1 MSIIIFDNNTDF
13 IKCIDQLKDYV
24 NSKDE
29 FIYLT
34 IHLNGISDVNNE
46 IEFLRKQHLLS
57 FSGYRSK
64 GLIKVSVKSSYGFM
78 AVITYL
84 FKNNSRELYR
94 VLHHNLRLMEWK

>member
-1 MSIIIFDNNTDF
+1 MSVIIFDNNTDF

-34 IHLNGISDVNNE
+34 IQLNGISDVNNE
-46 IEFLRKQHLLS
+46 IEFLRKQHLKS
-57 FSGYRSK
+57 FCGYRSK
-64 GLIKVSVKSSYGFM
+64 GLIKVSVKSSYGFN
-78 AVITYL
+78 AVITYM
-84 FKNNSRELYR
+84 FKSKSRELYR